1 VAVSFCK
8 CTRNAPCGAR
18 LIKIKKLILN
28 LQSLRCVARV
38 FKTYSPVS
46 ADMALARTAIYA
58 MLLLLVCA
66 TPARGYQEEFIDV
79 QPSGFH
85 MTSVAH
91 EVETN
96 QIVINVTISAG
107 QNSVPLMFL
116 SKEGSAA
123 STLDILQHPCEGSAN
138 DDDVCC
144 LNALASDYQLAPDMQ
159 GLYNNSRV
167 CPWDGNAGAFVRN
180 MSENSLYNP
189 ELSVRLP
196 PGAIANSEFLS
207 TGRQYW
213 MENMSNTT
221 ENVWFTCYEPCP
233 VEEAAGSDG
242 NATNATTNATSRRLL
257 QASNDTSNVSQT
269 SNEVADV
276 SYCHVL
282 CTPDANG
289 SFANGTNFTEHRE
302 NVTTNWQ
309 EPRSRLLYPEQ
320 VSYTVLSQ
328 DGDSFDLELR
338 LTHAYLMPRAKHT
351 DLGSGLSKYE
361 FTLGAT
367 FVELLSHTTSVSITS
382 AQTTLDYFKTEF
394 VFLSISSEQA
404 RTPLDTLGV
413 EIHQATSAS
422 DGGQYQW
429 ILLDADY
436 DRVRYPGVATIK
448 PDSLRWARVPTLADA
463 TGAAWQYPC
472 RAGDGYYYADAAGM
486 TALADV
492 AQQTDCLPDVP
503 LWCRFNTDE
512 DFFLPLPTSS
522 AMSGGY
528 ISGPDTTTNIY
539 LSGVLELTD
548 GNGFKH
554 LSTFFVS
561 IDLDGYPVLAHCKDQ
576 TFKYNDVSD
585 AIAITARVG
594 VKPESESAVRLDQT
608 ITQNRNLNELVAS
621 SAPTGR
627 RLLSVEGKEVEVDAE
642 PEFVREGRRLL
653 QSSDENAC
661 AEPVCG
667 FQEGVDVNEPCQ
679 ESLMPG
685 GKQFRTYQCR
695 RCDSIIFDPFG
706 YNNTYL
712 HCQFGTCTIQ
722 QADGT
727 WKFITRDNTWR
738 RAPAYDLRTG
748 LSGYDALANGNN
760 FRFGQHSMNWIL
772 PWLGR
777 PCGGESV
784 NYQYRYDHDVY
795 WVDRTRQVHFPT
807 PKITKS
813 LGFFKQVAIMPD
825 NTIRRWGRNLDSPK
839 TMSYSSVHGS
849 TRSSIGTQSY
859 SMKAYF
865 GDDEAIVPFPHNAT
879 ENIIQLAT
887 SANYGKFMILT
898 NKNNIY
904 FCDQQ
909 YFLCNSNWNKDLFC
923 PNPSPDCSLS
933 TPLDTG
939 TTKRISHISGNA
951 YGFHIVFDD
960 GTVKAMFGRS
970 DRVQRFNVRASAFAS
985 YASPVHGLAGIAGA
999 PLEGYDAA
1007 TLKDAP
1013 FIPDLKVRIMKDQ
1026 GSTSNGF
1033 IGNQHQCAIRQDNN
1047 LICWGDNQYGQ
1058 LGRSDTLSRATGEVV
1073 VSNSYPWSI
1082 TYPWSAIANP
1092 VEEGV
1097 RTASEERAG
1106 ATYGNGLYTTSWS
1119 SGNNVNAVW
1128 RQDWWTCKSSAQGG
1142 AGNCN
1147 GARSWGSNN
1156 YYPNG
1161 VYNGEETFDGTYKGD
1176 WITMRFPQK
1185 MAFNRLYTLHG
1196 GKYGSSAYY
1205 GLGDF
1210 RVYARN
1216 DGGPWNLIFHQ
1227 NDPSWVWCTTNC
1239 QQMDN
1244 GPRNRNDNDNGP
1256 QHYTHYLPPPKEAY
1270 QEWGII
1276 CNKLFY
1282 QRSGNANP
1290 APANEPWK
1298 HTLKMVSLTFYG
1310 DEMPNIRE
1318 LFEPLSSIPP
1328 IDFGLTETGEQIRIV
1343 DYAVGS
1349 GFTCALTH
1357 EYKVKCWG
1365 RNNVGQLGYF
1375 DDVQRGHSPEFA
1387 VKDIPYLN
1395 FGNRSVTQITAT
1407 DSNAIAVFDDR
1418 FIQSWGQCANRFPTH
1433 SSLPCSCCNVGSS
1446 DTCATSFES
1455 FAAATLFDK
1464 FPGGKPA
1471 RGKAARCGS
1480 LRIASVKTKAE
1491 LPLTVETFTETLQEE
1506 YVSTVAIVAGVS
1518 DDQVEIV
1525 SITSTGARRRLL
1537 QESGIEVETEI
1548 TDDGSNSL
1556 SSIEEQLTT
1565 DNINNFLQTN
1575 PASSLPPI
1583 TLGALETVEEVVE
1596 GTTFDFIGAS
1606 SYAEAAISLELDAV
1620 TFMQIPY
1627 AANYKLRIDSMLVF
1641 NFLGVG
1647 HFEVIRN
1654 LIRAGTGFNM
1664 TRDGTDLYYTLT
1676 PNFGNQVVC
1685 DQVTSTVSIAPS
1697 QFSCFWRRAIA
1708 DNVVSPEA
1716 SESLYYYRQGGDADV
1731 ANAKEWIRDTLLGG
1745 DHGFANDTAAEYF
1758 QRSCSRNN
1766 DTAAEPRSYACLYVD
1781 PGYRL

>member
-1 VAVSFCK
+1 
-8 CTRNAPCGAR
+8 
-18 LIKIKKLILN
+18 
-28 LQSLRCVARV
+28 
-38 FKTYSPVS
+38 
-46 ADMALARTAIYA
+46 

-66 TPARGYQEEFIDV
+66 TPACGYQEEFIDV

-96 QIVINVTISAG
+96 QIVINVTVSAG

-116 SKEGSAA
+116 SKEDSAA

-167 CPWDGNAGAFVRN
+167 CPWDGNAGAFVKN

-257 QASNDTSNVSQT
+257 QASN
-269 SNEVADV
+269 EVADV

-302 NVTTNWQ
+302 NVTMNWQ
-309 EPRSRLLYPEQ
+309 EPRSQLLYPEQ

-328 DGDSFDLELR
+328 DGDSFDVELR
-338 LTHAYLMPRAKHT
+338 LTHAYLLPRAKHT

-367 FVELLSHTTSVSITS
+367 FVELLSHTASVSITS
-382 AQTTLDYFKTEF
+382 VQTTLDYFKTEF

-608 ITQNRNLNELVAS
+608 ITQNRNLNEMVAS

-627 RLLSVEGKEVEVDAE
+627 RLLSVDGKETEVAAE

-653 QSSDENAC
+653 QSSGGNAC
-661 AEPVCG
+661 AEPICG
-667 FQEGVDVNEPCQ
+667 HGEGMDVDTCVNV
-679 ESLMPG
+679 SIG
-685 GKQFRTYQCR
+685 GGNYAHYQCKK
-695 RCDSIIFDPFG
+695 CDKAVFAPNEYNQTQFWCGWGGCTVQRNDNEWYAWIIANSGNVLPQVTGDIK
-706 YNNTYL
+706 NVAL
-712 HCQFGTCTIQ
+712 IE
-722 QADGT
+722 
-727 WKFITRDNTWR
+727 WK
-738 RAPAYDLRTG
+738 DL
-748 LSGYDALANGNN
+748 A
-760 FRFGQHSMNWIL
+760 
-772 PWLGR
+772 
-777 PCGGESV
+777 
-784 NYQYRYDHDVY
+784 
-795 WVDRTRQVHFPT
+795 T
-807 PKITKS
+807 PKIYKWT
-813 LGFFKQVAIMPD
+813 GFSSAVAVMPD
-825 NTIRRWGRNLDSPK
+825 NTIRRWGSGGVVFDSE
-839 TMSYSSVHGS
+839 TALVS
-849 TRSSIGTQSY
+849 
-859 SMKAYF
+859 
-865 GDDEAIVPFPHNAT
+865 FPHD
-879 ENIIQLAT
+879 ENIVDVAASALGAAYLVLTTNGKTYHSDDLSVAVDWGT
-887 SANYGKFMILT
+887 S
-898 NKNNIY
+898 
-904 FCDQQ
+904 
-909 YFLCNSNWNKDLFC
+909 
-923 PNPSPDCSLS
+923 
-933 TPLDTG
+933 
-939 TTKRISHISGNA
+939 KRVSHIA
-951 YGFHIVFDD
+951 GFNFGVFCVFND
-960 GTVKAMFGRS
+960 GTVKSIGA
-970 DRVQRFNVRASAFAS
+970 AS
-985 YASPVHGLAGIAGA
+985 YGLN
-999 PLEGYDAA
+999 GYGG
-1007 TLKDAP
+1007 TVEYTHLTVKDAP
-1013 FIPDLKVRIMKDQ
+1013 FIDFGVHASGPFAGQPRKVHKMKSQASAKMVNLFKCGDSGTWNKCDGGNTYDVKYCSCSNVLGEPQ
-1026 GSTSNGF
+1026 YNANWQFTASQRCSNCVWGGGSPNIKNNDYFARTTTGEHS
-1033 IGNQHQCAIRQDNN
+1033 HMCAILQGGEFV
-1047 LICWGDNQYGQ
+1047 CWGGYNEFGQ
-1058 LGRSDTLSRATGEVV
+1058 LGQEDMVKRHMVEPKDVPSINVGTGRSVIDYS
-1073 VSNSYPWSI
+1073 
-1082 TYPWSAIANP
+1082 
-1092 VEEGV
+1092 
-1097 RTASEERAG
+1097 AG
-1106 ATYGNGLYTTSWS
+1106 AIN
-1119 SGNNVNAVW
+1119 
-1128 RQDWWTCKSSAQGG
+1128 TC
-1142 AGNCN
+1142 
-1147 GARSWGSNN
+1147 
-1156 YYPNG
+1156 
-1161 VYNGEETFDGTYKGD
+1161 VV
-1176 WITMRFPQK
+1176 
-1185 MAFNRLYTLHG
+1185 L
-1196 GKYGSSAYY
+1196 
-1205 GLGDF
+1205 
-1210 RVYARN
+1210 
-1216 DGGPWNLIFHQ
+1216 
-1227 NDPSWVWCTTNC
+1227 
-1239 QQMDN
+1239 DN
-1244 GPRNRNDNDNGP
+1244 
-1256 QHYTHYLPPPKEAY
+1256 
-1270 QEWGII
+1270 
-1276 CNKLFY
+1276 
-1282 QRSGNANP
+1282 
-1290 APANEPWK
+1290 
-1298 HTLKMVSLTFYG
+1298 
-1310 DEMPNIRE
+1310 
-1318 LFEPLSSIPP
+1318 
-1328 IDFGLTETGEQIRIV
+1328 
-1343 DYAVGS
+1343 
-1349 GFTCALTH
+1349 
-1357 EYKVKCWG
+1357 YKVKCFG
-1365 RNNVGQLGYF
+1365 AGMLGTNGYF
-1375 DDVQRGHSPEFA
+1375 DPHDRGDLPGTMGDA
-1387 VKDIPYLN
+1387 LPYLD
-1395 FGNRSVTQITAT
+1395 FGDHAILRVESYLNVMCALDDSDQIKCWGGVCSSGNTGSFIPSSSGPGSWRVRHEYSLYCHNWGSGRTWHPDYQRPGITKPISLRDPWSYANEYPDVRDYRLLGTWPIAFGDTESKNRLIT
-1407 DSNAIAVFDDR
+1407 SNQKLDPRKRA
-1418 FIQSWGQCANRFPTH
+1418 QS
-1433 SSLPCSCCNVGSS
+1433 
-1446 DTCATSFES
+1446 
-1455 FAAATLFDK
+1455 
-1464 FPGGKPA
+1464 
-1471 RGKAARCGS
+1471 ARCGS
-1480 LRIASVKTKAE
+1480 LKIASVKTKAE

-1525 SITSTGARRRLL
+1525 SITPTGARRRLL

-1627 AANYKLRIDSMLVF
+1627 AANYKLRVDSVLVF

-1664 TRDGTDLYYTLT
+1664 TRDGADLYYTLT
-1676 PNFGNQVVC
+1676 PNFGDAVVC

-1697 QFSCFWRRAIA
+1697 QFSCFWRRAIT

-1731 ANAKEWIRDTLLGG
+1731 TNAKEWIRDTLLGG